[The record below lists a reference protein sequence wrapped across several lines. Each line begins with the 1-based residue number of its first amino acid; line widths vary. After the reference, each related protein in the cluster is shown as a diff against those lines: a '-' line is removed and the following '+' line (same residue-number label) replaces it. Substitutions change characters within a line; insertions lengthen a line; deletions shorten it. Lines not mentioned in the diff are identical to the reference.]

1 MLKFLCFTLLISTAS
16 CDVDDFVLPKY
27 STAMSRAVIDYIVNY
42 FYDKSSTVTMYHI
55 SQPENIN
62 KNLDMMNEIL
72 YHVKTKIVIQVDS
85 LMDVKLSTRK
95 RISNI
100 IFVDS
105 FESFKIIHEKMD
117 YNHFEFQGYYLIV
130 VTSHV
135 YDIYLK
141 MMRIFEALWTN
152 KIINANILFM
162 PQENTNDA
170 ILFTYFPYSNYY
182 CENVVPIQL
191 NHFRGDSW
199 MRKINYFPRK
209 LSNFFGCHLRVATFN
224 NPPFMIIKEDEN
236 GVITVDGVEGIL
248 LRVLSQRFN
257 FNVDLY
263 LPQTLWGS
271 IYKNGTSTGAVKMIV
286 DSEVNFTLGFFAS
299 IPIRD
304 AVMQPTS
311 VYYTTNLVWMVP
323 PGKPQIALEK
333 LTNPLH
339 KVVWIMSSATFIIG
353 FVVIVVVKMQPLIIQ
368 QFVFGNKTQSPAM
381 NFISVVLGN
390 SLHQVPMRNFS
401 RFLLVSAMIY
411 FFIIRTCY
419 ISGLVKF
426 MQMDTRGQHLMNT
439 AEMVRDN
446 FTFYIMGASR
456 DYVLEMPE
464 ILEREKTLL
473 VHEFNSKLLDMIVDP
488 YYDGAFLTSIDH
500 LAYRNFKVYPKMFH
514 EFAPTPV
521 FTLNIVIYMN
531 LGSCLRLYFD
541 EMLMMLVSSGLI
553 NKWASGF
560 IDSRYLKKPV
570 DDELKILS
578 LDQLEGA
585 FQLLVGG
592 LFIGFVAFCF
602 ENLIGRNLFNKFK
615 SVVAKELSNC

>member
-1 MLKFLCFTLLISTAS
+1 MNFLIIILLISTVN
-16 CDVDDFVLPKY
+16 CDVDDFELPNY
-27 STAMSRAVIDYIVNY
+27 STAISRAVIDYIVNF
-42 FYDKSSTVTMYHI
+42 FYDISSTVNMYYI

-72 YHVKTKIVIQVDS
+72 YHVKTKIVVQVDS
-85 LMDVKLSTRK
+85 LMDLKLSTRK

-100 IFVDS
+100 IFIDS

-117 YNHFEFQGYYLIV
+117 YAHFEFQGYYLII

-135 YDIYLK
+135 HDIYLT

-162 PQENTNDA
+162 PPGNMNDA
-170 ILFTYFPYSNYY
+170 ILFTYFPYSKYY

-191 NHFRGDSW
+191 NQFRDDHW
-199 MRKINYFPRK
+199 MRKIIYFPRK
-209 LSNFFGCHLRVATFN
+209 LASFYGCHLRVATFN
-224 NPPFMIIKEDEN
+224 NPPFMIVDEDKN
-236 GVITVDGVEGIL
+236 GAVSVDGVDGIL
-248 LRVLSQRFN
+248 LRVLAQRFN

-271 IYKNGTSTGAVKMIV
+271 IYKNGTSTGAIKMIV

-304 AVMQPTS
+304 AVMQPSS

-323 PGKPQIALEK
+323 PGKPQSALEK
-333 LTNPLH
+333 LANPLEYL
-339 KVVWIMSSATFIIG
+339 VWVLSLLTIIIG
-353 FVVIVVVKMQPLIIQ
+353 FLII
-368 QFVFGNKTQSPAM
+368 GNKTQSPGM
-381 NFISVVLGN
+381 NFINVILGN
-390 SLHQVPMRNFS
+390 SLHQIPMRNFS

-426 MQMDTRGQHLMNT
+426 MQMDTRGQHLMST
-439 AEMVRDN
+439 AEMVKDN
-446 FTFYIMGASR
+446 FTFYIMGSSR

-464 ILEREKTLL
+464 VLERERTLL

-488 YYDGAFLTSIDH
+488 YYDGAFLTSIGH

-585 FQLLVGG
+585 FQLLIGG
-592 LFIGFVAFCF
+592 LIMGFVVF
-602 ENLIGRNLFNKFK
+602 
-615 SVVAKELSNC
+615 